1 LYIGC
6 LYFEVVLYVV
16 FCDPCCLCCWWW
28 VLFSAHL
35 HGLGVILVVVWFV
48 FCADLVLSLWYG
60 RCLVALGVLVWG
72 CCLRVFVCV
81 VVLEFLLYCCRSSVS
96 VRYIGWVLVC
106 WLWDA
111 DLFSDYLLC
120 WV

>member
-1 LYIGC
+1 
-6 LYFEVVLYVV
+6 LYVV

-72 CCLRVFVCV
+72 CCLRVFVCG
-81 VVLEFLLYCCRSSVS
+81 CCV
-96 VRYIGWVLVC
+96 GWVDVGDNQVV
-106 WLWDA
+106 WTGRHR
-111 DLFSDYLLC
+111 
-120 WV
+120 